1 MNYTKSKREFD
12 NNGYLVVNNFLSKN
26 LSKKLKN
33 KIIDTE
39 KSKNQKI
46 YKYYTRSVKNRKLIL
61 NRIENL
67 YLNNKDVKKILSV
80 KVSNFLKRL
89 FKENFVLFKDKV
101 NFKNPGAKGFTP
113 HQDLTIWKDMYG
125 IKEFVTIA
133 ISLDKSDQ
141 TNGCLQVSPK
151 SHLMGE
157 LAKYEKSIDKKKEK
171 KLLWKKI
178 LSKPG
183 DLIIF
188 GDKLAHKS
196 DDNISDK
203 TRIIYFLTYNKK
215 KYGSKIKIYFEDKLK
230 KYPPNN
236 LRKKNQKY
244 VYKV

>member
-1 MNYTKSKREFD
+1 MNYIKSRREFN
-12 NNGYLVVNNFLSKN
+12 NNGYLIVNNFLSDN
-26 LSKKLKN
+26 LSKKLKK
-33 KIIDTE
+33 KIIDSE
-39 KSKNQKI
+39 KSKNQNI

-67 YLNNKDVKKILSV
+67 YLNNNEVRKILSV
-80 KVSNFLKRL
+80 KVSYFLKRL
-89 FKENFVLFKDKV
+89 FKENFLLFKDKV

-133 ISLDKSDQ
+133 ISLDKSDRS
-141 TNGCLQVSPK
+141 NGCLQVSPK

-157 LAKYEKSIDKKKEK
+157 LAKYEKSINKKKEN
-171 KLLWKKI
+171 KLSWKKI
-178 LSKPG
+178 ISKPG

-236 LRKKNQKY
+236 LRKKSQKY